1 MRVVLDTNVFV
12 SAILG
17 GKLGVILDEWRADQ
31 FTLLVSEAI
40 VREYLDVIHRP
51 KFKFSLAETATIT
64 EYLLKTAEF
73 VTPMEK
79 INVVE
84 ADPSD
89 NKFLETAVAGKAI
102 YVVSGDHHLLQLET
116 FREIKIIKAHEFIA
130 LLQTS

>member
-17 GKLGVILDEWRADQ
+17 GKLGVILDEWRAEQ

-51 KFKFSLAETATIT
+51 KFKFSPAEIAPIT

-73 VTPMEK
+73 VTPLET
-79 INVVE
+79 IEVVE

-89 NKFLETAVAGKAI
+89 NKFLETAVTGKAI

-116 FREIKIIKAHEFIA
+116 FRDIKIIKAHEFIA

>member
-17 GKLGVILDEWRADQ
+17 GKLGIILDEWRADQ

-51 KFKFSLAETATIT
+51 KFKFSPVEIATIT
-64 EYLLKTAEF
+64 EYLLKMAEF
-73 VTPMEK
+73 VTPMET
-79 INVVE
+79 ISVVE

-89 NKFLETAVAGKAI
+89 NKFLEAALAGKVI

-116 FREIKIIKAHEFIA
+116 FREIKIIQAHEFIT

>member
-17 GKLGVILDEWRADQ
+17 GKLGVILDEWRAEQ
-31 FTLLVSEAI
+31 FILLVSEAI

-51 KFKFSLAETATIT
+51 KFKLSPVEIAPIT

-79 INVVE
+79 ISIVE

-89 NKFLETAVAGKAI
+89 NKFLETAVTGTPAFCASCA
-102 YVVSGDHHLLQLET
+102 YAR
-116 FREIKIIKAHEFIA
+116 F
-130 LLQTS
+130 

>member
-1 MRVVLDTNVFV
+1 MRVVLDTNVFI

-17 GKLGVILDEWRADQ
+17 GKLGVILDEWRANQ

-51 KFKFSLAETATIT
+51 KFKFSPAEITPIT

-73 VTPMEK
+73 VTPLET
-79 INVVE
+79 IDAVE

-130 LLQTS
+130 LLQSS